1 MDISQKDNTQPI
13 SDDQELAKALA
24 GVLPGDSDETSADN
38 NLASASGLSFEET
51 TDDPLAATLS
61 AAPTA
66 PAKDIEDTRSN
77 DPLAGFGTTVAPAEP
92 TAQETSA
99 EPTTPVAPL
108 SDFSVSPTT
117 PSFGVSEANAPLDDI
132 KLTALK
138 ELRPLIDKVELPAE
152 EKFDTYLMLL
162 RSTDDSTLIAPAH
175 AAAQSISDE
184 KRKAEALLEIIKEID
199 YLSRKDQPTA

>member
-1 MDISQKDNTQPI
+1 MDISQKDSTQQPI

-24 GVLPGDSDETSADN
+24 GVLPGDSDETSSDN
-38 NLASASGLSFEET
+38 LTASGMSFEET
-51 TDDPLAATLS
+51 TEDPLVATLPTPATPAEEKADES
-61 AAPTA
+61 VAA
-66 PAKDIEDTRSN
+66 
-77 DPLAGFGTTVAPAEP
+77 DPLAGFGSVTPLSEPVVSEPITPA
-92 TAQETSA
+92 A
-99 EPTTPVAPL
+99 PVAPV
-108 SDFSVSPTT
+108 SDFSAPLPT
-117 PSFGVSEANAPLDDI
+117 PGFGTDESNAPLDDI

-199 YLSRKDQPTA
+199 YLSRKDQPAA